1 MSVRITLL
9 TLFSAAFFYTHSAF
23 AFKLHEATI
32 DDIHQG
38 IRAGEVTCQK
48 IVEAYVERARAYN
61 GICTQLVTKDGAKIA
76 PAAGA
81 VRAGVPLKFPS
92 ETIAISKVL
101 PEFNKYKGLT
111 PDFGRM
117 EPTMSD
123 PSVVQQYGMVVGI
136 PNAKQV
142 NALGVLNL
150 RGERSVSCKA
160 ECDAA
165 TGALPAQ
172 CPQAC
177 EEFRKYP
184 DALEYAAELDKKYGR
199 NPDTKTMPLYCV
211 PMSFKSVFDAKDMR
225 STGGGDVNFA
235 MDAAPR
241 DSTLVARMRA
251 AGAIIYAKA
260 NNSEYNGGSG
270 DPTGSATVQNPL
282 FGRGGSRETWGGAI
296 CNPYDT
302 EKETGGSSGGSGVS
316 VAANLVMCSICETTG
331 GSCRN
336 PANFNGV
343 VNLVPTKGTISFAG
357 GIGANPYQD
366 RPGINCRTMKDAATV
381 FDAFRDKET
390 GKYFDGGDPYT
401 AWTRI
406 TTDSEPYVNSIVA
419 PGAAKPLAGM
429 RIGVVREFMVKHT
442 PALSPVSDGINRE
455 LKVLQDLGA
464 ELVETLDP
472 QYPDDP
478 AIPNMEFGFSE
489 ALAEIVPFHMP
500 EVLHWVKDGK
510 PEFSV
515 DGWDVKSR
523 DYLVAA
529 SVHKAPWPVNLDI
542 QRLVGNPPQDPNAI
556 TGYTFAYDF
565 ARYLML
571 RGDSRVYDWKTLNQN
586 AKYFSD
592 VRRTAMKNWENKA
605 MDIRTNATTYTMK
618 RREVLRM
625 ATLKVMEQNQLDALV
640 SPSDLGL
647 AVKISGADD
656 PERFGFGYGATMGI
670 AEVYVPAGFVT
681 TSYPASFKLKADDSG
696 YDTVAGSKALTLKN
710 PMPFN
715 IGFWGGPGDEAV
727 LIKIGSAYEAATKH
741 RKSPQDFGP
750 LKGEI

>member
-1 MSVRITLL
+1 MSVRLTFFTLI
-9 TLFSAAFFYTHSAF
+9 SAAIFSTQSAF

-32 DDIHQG
+32 DDIHNG
-38 IRAGEVTCQK
+38 IRSGEVTCQK
-48 IVEAYVERARAYN
+48 VVEAYVERARAYN
-61 GICTQLVTKDGAKIA
+61 GICTQLVTKDGAKVP
-76 PAAGA
+76 PATGA
-81 VRAGVPLKFPS
+81 VRAGVPLKFPT
-92 ETIAISKVL
+92 ETVAISKVL
-101 PEFNKYKGLT
+101 PDFSKYKGLT

-117 EPTMSD
+117 ESTISD
-123 PSVVQQYGMVVGI
+123 PSVMQQFGMVVGM

-142 NALGVLNL
+142 NALEVLNL

-160 ECDAA
+160 ECDVA
-165 TGALPAQ
+165 TGELPAK
-172 CPQAC
+172 CPNAC
-177 EEFRKYP
+177 DEFRKYP
-184 DALEYAAELDKKYGR
+184 DALEYAAELDKKYGK
-199 NPDTKTMPLYCV
+199 NPDTKAMPLYCV
-211 PMSFKSVFDAKDMR
+211 PMSFKAVFDAKDMR
-225 STGGGDVNFA
+225 STGGGDVNYA
-235 MDAAPR
+235 MDAAPK

-270 DPTGSATVQNPL
+270 DPTGDATVQNPL

-316 VAANLVMCSICETTG
+316 VAANLVVCSICETTG

-343 VNLVPTKGTISFAG
+343 VNLVPTKGTISFTG

-366 RPGINCRTMKDAATV
+366 RPGINCRTVKDAATV

-390 GKYFDGGDPYT
+390 GKYFDAGDHYT
-401 AWTRI
+401 AWTHS
-406 TTDSEPYVNSIVA
+406 TTSSEPYVNSVVA
-419 PGAAKPLAGM
+419 PGTSKPLAGL
-429 RIGVVREFMVKHT
+429 RIGIVREFMVKHL
-442 PALSPVSDGINRE
+442 PSLSPVSDGINKE

-464 ELVETLDP
+464 ELVETTVP

-478 AIPNMEFGFSE
+478 SIPNMEFGFQQ

-510 PEFSV
+510 PEFAV
-515 DGWDVKSR
+515 DGWDVTSR

-529 SVHKAPWPVNLDI
+529 SVHKAPWPENLTI
-542 QRLVGNPPQDPNAI
+542 QRLVGNPPNDPNAV

-571 RGDSRVYDWKTLNQN
+571 RGDSRVYDWKTLNEN

-605 MDIRTNATTYTMK
+605 MDVRTNAITYTMK

-625 ATLKVMEQNQLDALV
+625 ATLKVMEQNKLDALV
-640 SPSDLGL
+640 SPSDLGM
-647 AVKISGADD
+647 AIKISGADD
-656 PERFGFGYGATMGI
+656 PQRFGFGYGATMGI
-670 AEVYVPAGFVT
+670 AEVYVPAGFVS
-681 TSYPASFKLKADDSG
+681 TSYPASFKLKGDGTG
-696 YDTVAGSKALTLKN
+696 YDTVAGDKAVTLKN

-741 RKSPQDFGP
+741 RKPPKDFGP
-750 LKGEI
+750 LKNEI